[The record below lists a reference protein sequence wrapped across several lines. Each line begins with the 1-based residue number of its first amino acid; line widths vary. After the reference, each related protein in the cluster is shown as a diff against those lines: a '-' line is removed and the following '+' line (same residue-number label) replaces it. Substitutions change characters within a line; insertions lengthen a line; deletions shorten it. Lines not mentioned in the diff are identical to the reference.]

1 MCSRKCAKKSV
12 WFSQIIICSKK
23 SHSIW
28 IVAAAVAG
36 LWELFWTL
44 YSNYKFIE
52 FTAL

>member
-1 MCSRKCAKKSV
+1 MCKKECLIQSDYYLC
-12 WFSQIIICSKK
+12 FKK